1 MKMKRIAL
9 WLLAAVGVLW
19 LLGLWRKRISS
30 HFTLPRRVGR
40 GAWSSRAST
49 ATLEDVGKSGVKAS
63 RSTVGAPSSKRFEL
77 DLILAP
83 PPELKSSDGMIDD
96 TPLISNPTQE
106 ETTTSDSQPGTLDAA
121 DVEAVQAGR
130 KGSPLALVADDD
142 RDIRTFATHLLERT
156 GFDVVTAA
164 DGDEALQ
171 QAIDREPAVCVL
183 DWMTPKHSGLDVLE
197 TLRAGVHTGETP
209 VLLFF
214 TADELRDRVEGLV
227 DPQTA

>member
-1 MKMKRIAL
+1 MKRIVL

-19 LLGLWRKRISS
+19 LLGLWIERKSR
-30 HFTLPRRVGR
+30 HFALPRRVGR
-40 GAWSSRAST
+40 GARSSRAST
-49 ATLEDVGKSGVKAS
+49 TTLEGVSKSGAEAS
-63 RSTVGAPSSKRFEL
+63 RSTVAAPSKRFEL

-83 PPELKSSDGMIDD
+83 PPELKSSHGTIDD
-96 TPLISNPTQE
+96 SPLISNPTQE

-121 DVEAVQAGR
+121 NLEAVQVGR

-156 GFDVVTAA
+156 GFDVVAAA

-171 QAIDREPAVCVL
+171 QATDRKSAVCVL
-183 DWMTPKHSGLDVLE
+183 DWMTPKRSGLDVLE
-197 TLRAGVHTGETP
+197 TLRASAQTGQTP

-214 TADELRDRVEGLV
+214 TADELRDRVEELV
-227 DPQTA
+227 EPPTA

>member
-1 MKMKRIAL
+1 MKMKRIVL

-19 LLGLWRKRISS
+19 LLGLWRERKSR
-30 HFTLPRRVGR
+30 HFAPPHRVGR

-49 ATLEDVGKSGVKAS
+49 TTLEGVRNSGAEAS
-63 RSTVGAPSSKRFEL
+63 RSTVAAPPSKRFEL

-83 PPELKSSDGMIDD
+83 PPELRSSDGTIDD
-96 TPLISNPTQE
+96 SPLISNPTQE

-121 DVEAVQAGR
+121 DLEAVQVGR
-130 KGSPLALVADDD
+130 KGSPPALVADDD
-142 RDIRTFATHLLERT
+142 RDIQTFATHLLERT

-171 QAIDREPAVCVL
+171 QAIDREPGVCVL
-183 DWMTPKHSGLDVLE
+183 DWMTPERSGLDVLE
-197 TLRAGVHTGETP
+197 TIRASAQTDQTP
-209 VLLFF
+209 VLLFS
-214 TADELRDRVEGLV
+214 TAGELRDRVGKLV

>member
-1 MKMKRIAL
+1 MKMKRIVL

-19 LLGLWRKRISS
+19 LLGLWRERKSR
-30 HFTLPRRVGR
+30 HFALPRRVGR
-40 GAWSSRAST
+40 GACSSRAST
-49 ATLEDVGKSGVKAS
+49 TTLAGVSKSGAEAP
-63 RSTVGAPSSKRFEL
+63 RSTVAAPSSKRFEL

-83 PPELKSSDGMIDD
+83 PPEFKSSDGTIDD
-96 TPLISNPTQE
+96 SPLISNPTQE

-121 DVEAVQAGR
+121 DVEAVQVGR

-183 DWMTPKHSGLDVLE
+183 DWMTPKRSGLDVLE
-197 TLRAGVHTGETP
+197 ALRASAQAGQTP

-214 TADELRDRVEGLV
+214 TADELRDRVEELGG
-227 DPQTA
+227 PQTA